1 MCVSRY
7 IKGSCERCVDSVCQK
22 SIESVLD
29 VEVVARVWVGCGCG
43 GVWVGGWVGG
53 CGCGWGFTKG
63 AGMAVM
69 RNNKHKA
76 RLAPHATLFRL
87 RESERMLAD
96 DLLENV
102 SVGQWM

>member
-1 MCVSRY
+1 M
-7 IKGSCERCVDSVCQK
+7 
-22 SIESVLD
+22 
-29 VEVVARVWVGCGCG
+29 VGCG
-43 GVWVGGWVGG
+43 WVGGWVGVGVGVGVVGCGCGCGCGWVGGCG

>member
-1 MCVSRY
+1 
-7 IKGSCERCVDSVCQK
+7 
-22 SIESVLD
+22 
-29 VEVVARVWVGCGCG
+29 
-43 GVWVGGWVGG
+43 
-53 CGCGWGFTKG
+53 
-63 AGMAVM
+63 MAVM

-102 SVGQWM
+102 SVGQWMEEKVGERTFQRTYEDV